1 MRNSMPWASLFLFA
15 AIAAGLS
22 DRAVAAAEP
31 VPPHETFTVE
41 SAPAPA
47 QDARDRFF
55 ATLKGLCGA
64 RFEGAMT
71 FPADGQHEFAGKRL
85 VAHVASCSDDEVR
98 VPFQV
103 GEDRSRTWV
112 FSRTADGLQLKHDH
126 RHADGTPDAVTL
138 YGGLASATGTPL
150 KQSFPADAYTAK
162 LIPAAV
168 TNVWT
173 VSLSADGTSLTY
185 HLERDAKPRF
195 TAVLERK
202 PAQEAQKE

>member
-1 MRNSMPWASLFLFA
+1 MSISKRA
-15 AIAAGLS
+15 AVWLATV
-22 DRAVAAAEP
+22 AVFCTP
-31 VPPHETFTVE
+31 VH
-41 SAPAPA
+41 A
-47 QDARDRFF
+47 QDARDQFF

-85 VAHVASCSDDEVR
+85 VAQIASCSDDEIR

-112 FSRTADGLQLKHDH
+112 FSRTAGGLQLKHDH
-126 RHADGTPDAVTL
+126 RHADGTPDEVTM

-150 KQSFPADAYTAK
+150 QQSFPADAYTAK
-162 LIPAAV
+162 LIPAAA

-173 VSLSADGTSLTY
+173 LSLSADGASLTY

-195 TAVLERK
+195 TAVLKREPAK
-202 PAQEAQKE
+202 PGL